1 LANEDAYEKVEQHE
15 VSSAADLITLLNAE
29 ANICLFSY
37 CAIVLILGPGE
48 LLHIGKGRFHAFR
61 KLSAESLGVDDCH
74 FDLRN
79 EIHAKLRGNGEV
91 VEQLLNVSLAWDWSY
106 AGVTPE
112 GINREMASTLEFA
125 LRNRNRSQPKQS
137 LAIPKMS
144 LIATCNEAISY
155 LESADTTL
163 FDITIGKVDEA
174 KKKENYD
181 TLKGLYPTLDFVIRM
196 EQEVYDLAV
205 TAGRDIFHRD
215 FWPNSWENSLA
226 FPLDPFGNSD
236 YFCKICYQ
244 ELPNAY
250 MHCNGCEDLLL
261 KDLNVCTEC
270 HSGLMHERFI
280 GMSTR
285 SQSQNS
291 ALNHTG
297 HFKAKKHKACKCEDT
312 TNCVFC
318 KGCCECSCT
327 CHKNFSLHQRM
338 WDNEKL
344 SYVLAK
350 AKNIVGDD
358 KVEHFDEVEHRLRQ
372 ALESRP
378 LREHS
383 KNMPAVR
390 TPSQER
396 RREGNSLAPPSLN
409 VQHFE
414 VKPYHCIETGTAPTS
429 HLDVSRAAMTFT
441 APLSGSVSPFTGGA
455 KFEAMTIS
463 KLEDFLSIVAE
474 SITATDGDSISELA
488 GTALTKNDAVQLYR
502 NFIDCNKVQYLTAK
516 NFIHFT
522 PREHDI
528 IAFAVLQAREERCIP
543 GLEPTA
549 SFTSF
554 WGGFACDLIPYRPRK
569 NLLDKFYIRNTSNS
583 NLADKL
589 KSLLANKEYREH
601 LEKRIAP
608 LFDFVI
614 GQKLQTLD
622 RERI

>member
-1 LANEDAYEKVEQHE
+1 L
-15 VSSAADLITLLNAE
+15 ADLIILLNAE

-79 EIHAKLRGNGEV
+79 ELHVKLRDSGEII
-91 VEQLLNVSLAWDWSY
+91 EQLLNVSLAWDWSY

-125 LRNRNRSQPKQS
+125 LRNRNLSQPKQS

-144 LIATCNEAISY
+144 LIATCNDAISY
-155 LESADTTL
+155 LEKADTTS
-163 FDITIGKVDEA
+163 FDITIGKVDKA

-181 TLKGLYPTLDFVIRM
+181 MLKGLFPALAFVLRM

-244 ELPNAY
+244 ELPNSY
-250 MHCNGCEDLLL
+250 LHCNGCEDLLL

-285 SQSQNS
+285 SQAQNS

-297 HFKAKKHKACKCEDT
+297 HFKAKKHKACQCQDAD
-312 TNCVFC
+312 NCVLC
-318 KGCCECSCT
+318 EGCCECSCT
-327 CHKNFSLHQRM
+327 CHKSFSLHQRM

-350 AKNIVGDD
+350 AKNIVGND

-372 ALESRP
+372 ALEPRP
-378 LREHS
+378 IGEHN
-383 KNMPAVR
+383 KKMPA
-390 TPSQER
+390 SQKKR
-396 RREGNSLAPPSLN
+396 RPRNDLASPSLN
-409 VQHFE
+409 VQHFK
-414 VKPYHCIETGTAPTS
+414 VKPYHCTETGTAPTS
-429 HLDVSRAAMTFT
+429 HLDVSRASMAFT
-441 APLSGSVSPFTGGA
+441 APLPGFVSPFLGGT
-455 KFEAMTIS
+455 KVEAMPIS
-463 KLEDFLSIVAE
+463 KLEDFLSTLAK
-474 SITATDGDSISELA
+474 SISATGGDTISELA
-488 GTALTKNDAVQLYR
+488 GTGLTKDDAVQLYR
-502 NFIDCNKVQYLTAK
+502 NFIDCNKVAYLPAK
-516 NFIHFT
+516 DYICFT
-522 PREHDI
+522 QREHDI
-528 IAFAVLQAREERCIP
+528 IAFAVLQGREDRCIS
-543 GLEPTA
+543 GLEPKG
-549 SFTSF
+549 SFATF
-554 WGGFACDLIPYRPRK
+554 WGGFASDLMPYRHRK
-569 NLLDKFYIRNTSNS
+569 TMVDRFYIRTSHQRNFV
-583 NLADKL
+583 DKL
-589 KSLLANKEYREH
+589 ELSLANKEYREH
-601 LEKRIAP
+601 LEERIAP

-614 GQKLQTLD
+614 HQKLPTGDNSIAASVL
-622 RERI
+622 ERV